1 MNLGDRIAHARK
13 LAGDKL
19 GREIGQSELARL
31 VGVKPQSIQAIESGR
46 VKASKITLKASK
58 VLGVPVDWLDTGEGP
73 TPTEASPAI
82 SEDQASA
89 APAPAPAADNAD
101 KRLEAIKARLTPTQ
115 KEAVADMLEK
125 MFPPAK

>member
-1 MNLGDRIAHARK
+1 MMTLGDRIAHARK

-82 SEDQASA
+82 AEDQASA
-89 APAPAPAADNAD
+89 APAADSAD

-115 KEAVADMLEK
+115 KAAVADMLER
-125 MFPPAK
+125 MFPPEK